1 MLSVTYAECHI
12 RAFYAECRY
21 SECPYAE
28 CHGALQVTQS
38 TKERKFIKCFQRLEL
53 FKTGD
58 LSNFNSL
65 MKIEKRQAK
74 LKI

>member
-21 SECPYAE
+21 SECHYAE

-38 TKERKFIKCFQRLEL
+38 TKESKFIKCFKGWSFL
-53 FKTGD
+53 
-58 LSNFNSL
+58 
-65 MKIEKRQAK
+65 RQVTFQT
-74 LKI
+74 LIH